1 MERNMETHAIPAFHT
16 QDAIMAIVVAIVFI
30 LVSSLLKEPNRQNL
44 MAIMVSG
51 AGAAYLNGGLG
62 VWEFAFTAIVTFYAY
77 KGLQSYSFIGM
88 GWMLHTIWD
97 VIHHFYGN
105 PIIPFIPTSSAQ
117 CAITDMFIALWF
129 FAHAPSVFDYFQH
142 RGSERGKANEDPADH
157 DRP

>member
-1 MERNMETHAIPAFHT
+1 METHAIPELHT
-16 QDAIMAIVVAIVFI
+16 QDAIMAIIVAIVFI
-30 LVSSLLKEPNRQNL
+30 LVSSLLREPNRQNL

-62 VWEFAFTAIVTFYAY
+62 LWEFAFTAIVTFCAY
-77 KGLQSYSFIGM
+77 KGLQSYSFIGF

-105 PIIPFIPTSSAQ
+105 PIIPFISTSSAQ
-117 CAITDMFIALWF
+117 CAITDTLIAVWF
-129 FAHAPSVFDYFQH
+129 FANAPSVFDYFQH
-142 RGSERGKANEDPADH
+142 RGSERGRAYEDPADH